1 VRRAA
6 RPTVALQPRRGT
18 VGLRPP
24 HDTHT
29 ASSRRSL
36 SLTVHASSGTAAAEV
51 GEKSHYGALDNAF
64 AAIRAVGF
72 YLTTIAIAV
81 PLFHVMLWL
90 APVVL
95 LTDKFKRSAMHVVN
109 DLWAN
114 LTSLLWY
121 PIDLQGAE
129 NLPPRDT
136 PVVYVANHQ
145 SFLDIFSLF
154 RQFRP
159 FKFVSQTSVFMFPIV
174 GWSMFLTGHI
184 GLKRTDRRSQM
195 ACLNDCREMLR
206 EGGSVLFFP
215 EGTRS
220 TTGEMDSFKKGAFS
234 VAAKERVPVVPIT
247 LVGTGQ
253 ILTSGKEGFFRRGKV
268 TMVVHP
274 VVVSDSADELCK
286 RSEAVIKETLHKYD
300 YLVKQ

>member
-1 VRRAA
+1 MKLHAQHKSQRASQRR
-6 RPTVALQPRRGT
+6 TV
-18 VGLRPP
+18 
-24 HDTHT
+24 
-29 ASSRRSL
+29 
-36 SLTVHASSGTAAAEV
+36 TVHASAAAAEAGA
-51 GEKSHYGALDNAF
+51 GEAEEKPTESNYGALANAF
-64 AAIRAVGF
+64 AAVRAVGF
-72 YLTTIAIAV
+72 YLTTVAIAV
-81 PLFHVMLWL
+81 PLFHVMLLL
-90 APVVL
+90 APLVL

-109 DLWAN
+109 DVWAN

-121 PIDLQGAE
+121 PIEVKGLE
-129 NLPPRDT
+129 NLPDRDT
-136 PVVYVANHQ
+136 AVVYVANHQ

-154 RQFRP
+154 RLFRP
-159 FKFVSQTSVFMFPIV
+159 FKFVSKTSVFYVPIV

-195 ACLNDCREMLR
+195 ACLADCREMLR

-234 VAAKERVPVVPIT
+234 VAAKEGVPVVPIT

-253 ILTSGKEGFFRRGKV
+253 ILTTGKEGFFRHGKV

-274 VVVSDSADELCK
+274 AMMSDSADELCT
-286 RSEAVIKETLHKYD
+286 RSEAVIKETLHQYD
-300 YLVKQ
+300 YKIKV